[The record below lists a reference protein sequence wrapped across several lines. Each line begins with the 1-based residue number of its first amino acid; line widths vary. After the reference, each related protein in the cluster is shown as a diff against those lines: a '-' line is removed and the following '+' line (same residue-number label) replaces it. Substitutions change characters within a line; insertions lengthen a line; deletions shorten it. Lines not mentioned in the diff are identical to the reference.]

1 MNIASIIDLRR
12 IGGALRRF
20 PESVVFAAILTVAA
34 IVINHNYSSMSSDM
48 RFFTTYYP
56 ATALMLSVSLRLWA
70 EERDGRHRLMGTA
83 VMLLAHAVW
92 LAGACYTSFGPMS
105 AMKAGAAIAANT
117 AVGLSVVLV
126 PFWRE
131 RNDVAMWNFTL
142 RVLTAVAVSWV
153 IGLALAGAL
162 SLLFKAYEVLFGCD
176 LSSLIYAD
184 ATIVCCL
191 LVSPLLM
198 LQLVP
203 GGEEKHVGVAVELT
217 GVGRGIVNFM
227 LLPVTGVY
235 LLTLY
240 AYAVKIMVQWQ
251 LPDGWVSYLVTA
263 LAALMLL
270 VEVVLY
276 PTLVAGKCGRVAK
289 AAARWLPAVVLP
301 LLLLM
306 TVGAARRLGDY
317 GVTIYRLYLVV
328 LNVWLYAVCI
338 GLLISRRR
346 IWWIPA
352 SFAALL
358 VLTSIGP
365 QSIANVTRITLQR
378 QVERTIEQAHRRMP
392 LNRQSYSQ
400 LLATMPE
407 CQAAL
412 LDSRMVY
419 LETIY
424 GREATEPMA
433 EADVALGRM
442 AEKYVP
448 SDTCPTT
455 NVSNLSATD
464 MLSSAAASLP
474 QGYSYATMVDGSQG
488 WIKLDTHELQD
499 QGVVRVS
506 LKGRNGNTV
515 ELSARLN
522 SVARVANMRD
532 RDPDRHLM
540 LYGPGAALMVD
551 DIELDGNMPSV
562 MLTGILLEK

>member
-12 IGGALRRF
+12 MGGALRRF
-20 PESVVFAAILTVAA
+20 PESVAFAAVLTVAV
-34 IVINHNYSSMSSDM
+34 IVINHCYSSMSSDM

-56 ATALMLSVSLRLWA
+56 ATALMLSVSLRLWG
-70 EERDGRHRLMGTA
+70 EERGGHRLANAA
-83 VMLLAHAVW
+83 VMLLAHMVW

-105 AMKAGAAIAANT
+105 AMKAGAAIAANV

-142 RVLTAVAVSWV
+142 RMLTAVAVSWV
-153 IGLALAGAL
+153 IGLALAGAVC
-162 SLLFKAYEVLFGCD
+162 LLLKAYEVLFGCD
-176 LSSLIYAD
+176 LNSNIYAD
-184 ATIVCCL
+184 TSAVCCL

-198 LQLVP
+198 LQMVP
-203 GGEEKHVGVAVELT
+203 AGEDKHNRMAVELT

-240 AYAVKIMVQWQ
+240 AYAIKIIVQWQ

-276 PTLVAGKCGRVAK
+276 PTLVAGKCGRVASL
-289 AAARWLPAVVLP
+289 AARWLPAVVMP

-317 GVTIYRLYLVV
+317 GVTIFRLYLVV

-338 GLLISRRR
+338 GLLLKRRR

-378 QVERTIEQAHRRMP
+378 QVQEAIAQAHLRTP
-392 LNRQSYSQ
+392 LNRQSYDQ
-400 LLATMPE
+400 LLHSMPE
-407 CQAAL
+407 AQATL
-412 LDSRMVY
+412 LDSRMAY
-419 LETIY
+419 LYDFY
-424 GREATEPMA
+424 GSKATDPLA
-433 EADVALGRM
+433 EADVALGRL
-442 AEKYVP
+442 AEKCLPMATY
-448 SDTCPTT
+448 PTT
-455 NVSNLSATD
+455 NVSSLSATD

-474 QGYSYATMVDGSQG
+474 QGYRYATLIDGSQG
-488 WIKLDTHELQD
+488 WIKLDARELQD
-499 QGVVRVS
+499 QGVLRVS
-506 LKGRNGNTV
+506 LRGRNGNTV
-515 ELSARLN
+515 ELSTRLN
-522 SVARVANMRD
+522 SVAKVSGMPND
-532 RDPDRHLM
+532 DPSRHLM
-540 LYGPGAALMVD
+540 LYGPGAALMVES
-551 DIELDGNMPSV
+551 IELDGNIPSV

>member
-20 PESVVFAAILTVAA
+20 PESVVFAAILTAAA
-34 IVINHNYSSMSSDM
+34 IVINHNYSCMSGDM

-56 ATALMLSVSLRLWA
+56 ATALMLSVSLRLWG
-70 EERDGRHRLMGTA
+70 EERDGRHRLVNAA

-162 SLLFKAYEVLFGCD
+162 CLLFKAYEVLFGCD

-306 TVGAARRLGDY
+306 TVGATRRLGDY

-365 QSIANVTRITLQR
+365 QSIANVTRITLQC
-378 QVERTIEQAHRRMP
+378 QVEQTIAQAHRRTP

-400 LLATMPE
+400 LLAAMPKR
-407 CQAAL
+407 QAAL

-419 LETIY
+419 LEAIY
-424 GREATEPMA
+424 GSKAIEPIV
-433 EADVALGRM
+433 EADVALGRQ
-442 AEKYVP
+442 AEKYI
-448 SDTCPTT
+448 PTASSPAT
-455 NVSNLSATD
+455 NVSSLSATD

-474 QGYSYATMVDGSQG
+474 QGYRYATMIDGSQG

-522 SVARVANMRD
+522 SVAKVANMHD
-532 RDPDRHLM
+532 SDPNRHLM

>member
-1 MNIASIIDLRR
+1 MNIANIVDLRR

-20 PESVVFAAILTVAA
+20 PESVAFAAILTVAVM
-34 IVINHNYSSMSSDM
+34 VINHDYSSISSDM

-70 EERDGRHRLMGTA
+70 EECGGRHRLARVA

-105 AMKAGAAIAANT
+105 AMKVCAAIAANV

-142 RVLTAVAVSWV
+142 RMLIAMAVSWV
-153 IGLALAGAL
+153 IGLALTGAL
-162 SLLFKAYEVLFGCD
+162 CLLFKAYEVLFGCE
-176 LSSLIYAD
+176 LSSLIYSD
-184 ATIVCCL
+184 TTTVCCL

-198 LQLVP
+198 LQMVP
-203 GGEEKHVGVAVELT
+203 DGNEKHNREVVELT
-217 GVGRGIVNFM
+217 GVGKGVVNFL
-227 LLPVTGVY
+227 LLPVAGVY
-235 LLTLY
+235 MLTLY
-240 AYAVKIMVQWQ
+240 AYAIKIIVQWQ
-251 LPDGWVSYLVTA
+251 LPNGWVSYLVTV

-276 PTLVAGKCGRVAK
+276 PTLTADKCSRVAK
-289 AAARWLPAVVLP
+289 AAARWLPAMVLP
-301 LLLLM
+301 LLMLM

-317 GVTIYRLYLVV
+317 GVTVLRLYLVV

-358 VLTSIGP
+358 LLTSIGP
-365 QSIANVTRITLQR
+365 QSIANVTLITLQR
-378 QVERTIEQAHRRMP
+378 QVEQTIAQGHQSMP

-400 LLATMPE
+400 LLAALPKS
-407 CQAAL
+407 QAAL
-412 LDSRMVY
+412 LDSRLAY
-419 LETIY
+419 IKDTY
-424 GREATEPMA
+424 GPKATEPFA
-433 EADVALGRM
+433 EADVAPGRR

-448 SDTCPTT
+448 TATIPAT
-455 NVSNLSATD
+455 NVNSLSATS
-464 MLSSAAASLP
+464 MLSSAADSLP
-474 QGYSYATMVDGSQG
+474 QGYRYATMIDGSQG
-488 WIKLDTHELQD
+488 WIKLDAHELQD

-506 LKGRNGNTV
+506 LKGRNGNMV

-522 SVARVANMRD
+522 SVAKVANIPD
-532 RDPDRHLM
+532 SDPSRHLM
-540 LYGPGAALMVD
+540 FYGPGAALMVD
-551 DIELDGNMPSV
+551 DIDLDGNMPSV
-562 MLTGILLEK
+562 MLRGILLEK